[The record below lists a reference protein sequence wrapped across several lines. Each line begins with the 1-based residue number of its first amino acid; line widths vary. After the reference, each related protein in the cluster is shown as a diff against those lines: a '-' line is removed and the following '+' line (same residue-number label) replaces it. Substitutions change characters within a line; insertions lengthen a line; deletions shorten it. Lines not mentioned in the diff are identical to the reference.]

1 VPSRTLVVVPTY
13 NEVENI
19 PVFLR
24 RLRAAVPAADVLVV
38 DDASPDGTAA
48 AARTAAGELG
58 QIEVFDNGAK
68 SGLGGAYR
76 PGFGWGLDHGYD
88 VLVQID
94 ADLSHDPATLPAL
107 LAKIDEGADMAVG
120 SRYVPGGSIPNWPF
134 HRRTLSRYGNRY
146 AAFLLRLPQTDA
158 TSGFRAYTA
167 DITKA
172 IDLPN
177 TKANGYGFQIEL
189 AYRVARWGGRVA
201 EVPITFT
208 DRVRG
213 TSKMSWR
220 IIVEAMWLVTRWG
233 VRDRVR
239 ELRRGVPASSR
250 RSSR

>member
-1 VPSRTLVVVPTY
+1 VPSSTLVVVPTY

-19 PVFLR
+19 PEFLR
-24 RLRAAVPAADVLVV
+24 RLRAAVPYADVLVV

-48 AARTAAGELG
+48 AARAVAADLG
-58 QIEVFDNGAK
+58 RIEILDNGAK

-76 PGFGWGLDHGYD
+76 PGFAWGLERGYQ

-94 ADLSHDPATLPAL
+94 ADLSHHPETLPDL
-107 LAKIDEGADMAVG
+107 LRKMDEGADVAVG
-120 SRYVPGGSIPNWPF
+120 SRYVPGGAIPHWPI

-146 AAFLLRLPQTDA
+146 AAALLRLPLRDA

-167 DITKA
+167 DVTKA

-189 AYRVARWGGRVA
+189 AYRVARWGGRFA

-213 TSKMSWR
+213 ASKMSWR
-220 IIVEAMWLVTRWG
+220 IIAEAMWLVTRWG
-233 VRDRVR
+233 VRDRV
-239 ELRRGVPASSR
+239 LAPRRGAPASSR
-250 RSSR
+250 RWSP